1 MKRMMTLA
9 LVMMLALGMMS
20 AAVAEEAAQP
30 AEVTEATQPTGLEA
44 ALALKLENG
53 QTFEELLIAQ
63 GNLDAFKAANPGLQ
77 LRIIQAFLTLD
88 KLTAADVKALL
99 TTLAGER
106 AQNLRQNWQDGGMR
120 GMNQRMQGRGKGK
133 MAQQF
138 RGRRMQDCPCLNTP
152 DTAPG
157 PTEEA
162 VPGN

>member
-1 MKRMMTLA
+1 M
-9 LVMMLALGMMS
+9 
-20 AAVAEEAAQP
+20 
-30 AEVTEATQPTGLEA
+30 
-44 ALALKLENG
+44 
-53 QTFEELLIAQ
+53 
-63 GNLDAFKAANPGLQ
+63 
-77 LRIIQAFLTLD
+77 TLD

-152 DTAPG
+152 DTAPV